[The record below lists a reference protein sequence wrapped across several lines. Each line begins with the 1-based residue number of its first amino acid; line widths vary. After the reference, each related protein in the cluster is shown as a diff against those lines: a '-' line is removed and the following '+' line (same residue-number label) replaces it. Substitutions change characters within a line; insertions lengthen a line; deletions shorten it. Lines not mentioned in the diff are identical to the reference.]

1 VTSRGPHPTGYVA
14 PAQRL
19 DTTPDAGGDDVEAL
33 DFEVLLEA
41 STLAD
46 PTVEQ
51 IRRLVPS
58 EVSMRVQE
66 RLAEWPAHP
75 VPEADTAVLQVVR
88 MCQTEQGAGSCAE
101 VLRLLLDRGALADVH
116 AEVTE
121 EILAAAFTGASK
133 PPAVVVETCLAVLDK
148 GRLGEE
154 LASRFALLLAPG
166 DRPQAPP
173 AESAPEPG
181 QDAPGQQVAE
191 APARPGRAWARWR
204 EQPRLRPGGHVD
216 FSGVFGPGA
225 LAVWFR
231 LLRLTLI
238 TVPLV
243 LLAALGFLVS
253 WVVGLQP
260 RPERW
265 LGALACTA
273 GTVVAGGFGLRWSR
287 RRLSRWRAH
296 ASPR

>member
-1 VTSRGPHPTGYVA
+1 
-14 PAQRL
+14 
-19 DTTPDAGGDDVEAL
+19 
-33 DFEVLLEA
+33 
-41 STLAD
+41 
-46 PTVEQ
+46 
-51 IRRLVPS
+51 
-58 EVSMRVQE
+58 MRVQE

-88 MCQTEQGAGSCAE
+88 MCQTDQGSSSYAD
-101 VLRLLLDRGALADVH
+101 VLRLLLDHGALADVH

-121 EILAAAFTGASK
+121 EIVAAAFTGAGT

-148 GRLGEE
+148 GRLGED

-166 DRPQAPP
+166 NQPSEPEPAAEPDTAGLRPVAGVAGPP
-173 AESAPEPG
+173 APG
-181 QDAPGQQVAE
+181 STQRWE
-191 APARPGRAWARWR
+191 RRPL
-204 EQPRLRPGGHVD
+204 PRLHPDGHVD
-216 FSGVFGPGA
+216 FGGVVGPGL
-225 LAVWFR
+225 LAAWFG
-231 LLRLTLI
+231 LLRLAIL
-238 TVPLV
+238 TVPVV
-243 LLAALGFLVS
+243 LLAVLGFLLS